1 MASEE
6 RRGTGLASSVVLF
19 ILEITSHVPTRF
31 PAPSGGGWP
40 SAFQP
45 PFSPHAEEDRG
56 QHGSSR
62 GHQLSPEASPLGRP
76 WKGTAAG

>member
-6 RRGTGLASSVVLF
+6 GRGTGLASSVVLF
-19 ILEITSHVPTRF
+19 ILEITSQVPTRF

-45 PFSPHAEEDRG
+45 PFAHMPGKPGANMDLPVDIS
-56 QHGSSR
+56 
-62 GHQLSPEASPLGRP
+62 
-76 WKGTAAG
+76 